1 LNKNNFIKFT
11 DGFQKQWANNHF
23 FDQTVL
29 NNIDKEVQLHNQVS
43 NVKSSAASCIN
54 VLGNLGKKENMD
66 DLITFLNSF
75 GLNVTS
81 IIPFPTGVVVSDE
94 KYNDI
99 GNVVFEWIGPKTSP
113 INEKGGKRGQNRT
126 SIDAFVL
133 AEIGG
138 KITQIFIEWK
148 FTETYQ
154 REDFIHKFS
163 GGKGIERLARYSNI
177 LAEWRREKELPF
189 KISDNDILGFYDF
202 GYEPFYQLFRMTLLA
217 KRTTPLS
224 WSNEMNIEDYRILH
238 LTHSKNIELN
248 KLCQNHIKYSP
259 GLQAFKDE
267 EIHAVWKDQ
276 ILTTDE
282 AEKFIGGYWN
292 EAVHHIKSGILKSYL
307 TERYC

>member
-1 LNKNNFIKFT
+1 V
-11 DGFQKQWANNHF
+11 NNHF
-23 FDQTVL
+23 FDHSVL
-29 NNIDKEVQLHNQVS
+29 DNIGKEVQLHNQVS

-81 IIPFPTGVVVSDE
+81 IIPFPTGVKVSEE

-99 GNVVFEWIGPKTSP
+99 GNVVFEWIGPKKSP
-113 INEKGGKRGQNRT
+113 INEIGGKRGQNRT
-126 SIDAFVL
+126 SIDAYVL
-133 AEIGG
+133 AEIDG

-148 FTETYQ
+148 FTETYH
-154 REDFIHKFS
+154 REGSLHMFS

-177 LAEWRREKELPF
+177 LAEWRRKKEVPF
-189 KISDNDILGFYDF
+189 KINDNDILGLYDF

-217 KRTTPLS
+217 KRTTPLPLT
-224 WSNEMNIEDYRILH
+224 NKINIEDYRILH
-238 LTHSKNIELN
+238 LTHSKNIQLN

-259 GLQAFKDE
+259 GLLAFKDE

-276 ILTTDE
+276 ILTLEE
-282 AEKFIGGYWN
+282 AEKFAWGYWD
-292 EAVHHIKSGILKSYL
+292 EAVHHIKSGNLKSYL
-307 TERYC
+307 IERYC